1 MEEDYT
7 AGARGLGDVMES
19 SETDRTKLQTVHLPA
34 AVQSLSMIS
43 APARK
48 SPKANS

>member
-1 MEEDYT
+1 
-7 AGARGLGDVMES
+7 MES
-19 SETDRTKLQTVHLPA
+19 SETDRAKFERVHLPA